1 MKVHE
6 KAVSVCEEFTDNV
19 LFDRTRYSIV
29 VNIKVDYFRT
39 VKKELEKLG
48 YKLIFTNRFEDS
60 ETITCTFKL

>member
-1 MKVHE
+1 MKVYE
-6 KAVSVCEEFTDNV
+6 KAVSVCEEFTDSV
-19 LFDRTRYSIV
+19 LFDKTRYSII

-48 YKLIFTNRFEDS
+48 YKLIFTNRFENN